1 MKSFVA
7 VREGDHEI
15 VRSLLEQ
22 AKLPTDILESGRG
35 ELWLIRDGAAT
46 AAGGFEFYGEDALLR
61 SVVVDPAH
69 RSTGIGGR
77 MVDQLLTIAAERH
90 VRRVWLLTETAE
102 KFFAKRGFR
111 KVERSTISNK
121 KLLSSPEF
129 THVCSTTAVC
139 MVHDLAARSIS

>member
-1 MKSFVA
+1 MSSVA
-7 VREGDHEI
+7 VREGDREI

-22 AKLPTDILESGRG
+22 ANLPTDILESGRG
-35 ELWLIRDGAAT
+35 NLWLVRDGTAT

-69 RSTGIGGR
+69 RSTGMGGR
-77 MVDQLLTIAAERH
+77 MVEQLLKIAAERR

-102 KFFAKRGFR
+102 KFFAQRGFV
-111 KVERSTISNK
+111 KVERSTITNK
-121 KLLSSPEF
+121 ELLASPEF

-139 MVHDLAARSIS
+139 MLRDLTAITEL